1 MSVEFWYSKIQFVLL
16 AFKVKKAERL
26 NEIVHHLRRMHQAIT
41 AESLATVFEVSPRTI
56 YRDIQDLVNAGT
68 PITGEAGVG
77 YVIDKQYHLPPI
89 MFDPDEIE
97 AIALGISMVSNWTDE
112 AFAKK
117 AKSAYCKIQA
127 TLTAPMINELTQI
140 STFSAPSRYKIPW
153 TVNFTEVRECIRRK
167 RYVSFTYY
175 DLDEHQT
182 ERTIRPL
189 ALISFSPV
197 WLLGG
202 WCELRQDFRNFR
214 LDRIKRF
221 TQLGSC
227 FRDEKGKA
235 LADYLK
241 TSNDRV

>member
-1 MSVEFWYSKIQFVLL
+1 MDDDMR
-16 AFKVKKAERL
+16 KAERL

-41 AESLATVFEVSPRTI
+41 AETLAEVFEVSPRTI
-56 YRDIQDLVNAGT
+56 YRDIQDLINAGT

-77 YVIDKQYHLPPI
+77 YMIDKQYHLPPI
-89 MFDPDEIE
+89 MFDADEIE

-112 AFAKK
+112 AFAEK

-127 TLTAPMINELTQI
+127 TLTAPMIHELTQI

-153 TVNFTEVRECIRRK
+153 KVNFTEVRECIRRK
-167 RYVSFTYY
+167 HFVSFNYL
-175 DLDEHQT
+175 DLDKQT
-182 ERTIRPL
+182 TQRTIRPL

-197 WLLGG
+197 WLLVG

-214 LDRIKRF
+214 LDRITDF
-221 TQLGSC
+221 TKSAQH
-227 FRDEKGKA
+227 FKDEKGKA

-241 TSNDRV
+241 HHNDCT